1 MKTRF
6 YIIIFSVIAVFI
18 AGLFVFQR
26 NNKKETVELN
36 QNRSKIVIPKTNQS
50 ENNVNEETEPSKS
63 TESFNSFISL
73 NPTETVISTISV
85 DFNNDTYDDEVA
97 LIRRAGSE
105 YVCIVPGVYNNETS
119 SYDRLPEISTLITRA
134 NTMSVYAYDITGDHR
149 ISLIY
154 QGIDD
159 EDNSVMQIFIYTEDN
174 QKPEFLLIG
183 DFISDDTIFIQQ
195 VDRADSYE
203 LSSAHG
209 ESCSVWVYSSKPSA
223 TGDDDKKAMD
233 QIQSEY
239 KWNNGA
245 QKYELARE
253 IVIPANKL
261 AARELSRIQD
271 GSLETFAEF
280 LNGLWY
286 KTSNVDKKIRYF
298 YFDYANKE
306 IIQYYGNI
314 QEIYVWG
321 VSRVRHNGIYISSVN
336 SSISNLHRRYDV
348 NLISLDEIKIYTRD
362 DVNLIINEDNLW
374 DGNYKKV
381 SLQSTFDEQKTEDV
395 EGEIRAEIEKGPSW
409 ATADTL
415 ASITFEDNIYTLKT
429 DKGTERGFYT
439 TMTAGSRIAIQFRS
453 DSQISSLSEV
463 YVLEYGTKIEDVRG
477 SEVTSFDKDIIVL
490 TPAVLTPLDCYAV
503 DGKVYTLYRTQGAKR

>member
-50 ENNVNEETEPSKS
+50 ENNVNEETEQSKS

-105 YVCIVPGVYNNETS
+105 YVCIVPGVYNKETS

-195 VDRADSYE
+195 NFYYTCRVADE
-203 LSSAHG
+203 IG
-209 ESCSVWVYSSKPSA
+209 E
-223 TGDDDKKAMD
+223 
-233 QIQSEY
+233 
-239 KWNNGA
+239 
-245 QKYELARE
+245 
-253 IVIPANKL
+253 
-261 AARELSRIQD
+261 
-271 GSLETFAEF
+271 
-280 LNGLWY
+280 
-286 KTSNVDKKIRYF
+286 
-298 YFDYANKE
+298 
-306 IIQYYGNI
+306 
-314 QEIYVWG
+314 QE
-321 VSRVRHNGIYISSVN
+321 
-336 SSISNLHRRYDV
+336 
-348 NLISLDEIKIYTRD
+348 LDEREQELDFVLKFVPVEEAIAANVAFKS
-362 DVNLIINEDNLW
+362 DNPFRT
-374 DGNYKKV
+374 
-381 SLQSTFDEQKTEDV
+381 QM
-395 EGEIRAEIEKGPSW
+395 AER
-409 ATADTL
+409 
-415 ASITFEDNIYTLKT
+415 
-429 DKGTERGFYT
+429 ER
-439 TMTAGSRIAIQFRS
+439 R
-453 DSQISSLSEV
+453 
-463 YVLEYGTKIEDVRG
+463 VLEMLRD
-477 SEVTSFDKDIIVL
+477 
-490 TPAVLTPLDCYAV
+490 
-503 DGKVYTLYRTQGAKR
+503 AKL

>member
-6 YIIIFSVIAVFI
+6 YIIIFSVIALGI
-18 AGLFVFQR
+18 AALFVFQKV
-26 NNKKETVELN
+26 NKKEVVEVN
-36 QNRSKIVIPKTNQS
+36 QNRSKIVTPKTNQS
-50 ENNVNEETEPSKS
+50 GNNTNEETDSSKN
-63 TESFNSFISL
+63 TETFNSFISL
-73 NPTETVISTISV
+73 NPNETVISTISV

-105 YVCIVPGVYNNETS
+105 NVCILPGVYNKDTS
-119 SYDRLPEISTLITRA
+119 SYDRLPEIPTLITRA

-159 EDNSVMQIFIYTEDN
+159 EDNSVMQIFIYSEDN

-195 VDRADSYE
+195 VDRADTYE
-203 LSSAHG
+203 LSVSSG
-209 ESCSVWVYSSKPSA
+209 ESCSVWVYSSQASSFV
-223 TGDDDKKAMD
+223 TDDDKKALN

-239 KWNNGA
+239 KWNA
-245 QKYELARE
+245 STQKYELARE
-253 IVIPANKL
+253 VVIPANKL

-271 GSLETFAEF
+271 GNLETFADF

-286 KTSNVDKKIRYF
+286 KTSNLDKKVRYF

-348 NLISLDEIKIYTRD
+348 SLVSLDEIKIYTRD

-381 SLQSTFDEQKTEDV
+381 SLQSTFDEQKPEDF
-395 EGEIRAEIEKGPSW
+395 EGEIRSEIEKASSW
-409 ATADTL
+409 ATSDTL
-415 ASITFEDNIYTLKT
+415 LSITFEDNIYTLKT
-429 DKGTERGFYT
+429 DKGTERGFYS
-439 TMTAGSRIAIQFRS
+439 TMTAGSKVAIQFRS
-453 DSQISSLSEV
+453 DLQVSSLAEF
-463 YVLEYGTKIEDVRG
+463 YVLEYGTKIETVRG
-477 SEVTSFDKDIIVL
+477 SEVTTPDKDIIVL
-490 TPAVLTPLDCYAV
+490 TPASLTPLDCFAV
-503 DGKVYTLYRTQGAKR
+503 DGKIYTLYRTRK